1 MMRLH
6 LYDRV
11 GTQYLGFLDAAADKR
26 YLAELNGVGAGS
38 FVLNAADPK
47 CALVAPQNLVRVDV
61 GNTTV
66 GWWVIERIKETLV
79 QPGELAA
86 NTVEVSGRGLLALL
100 ERALVYAF
108 GYPIEPGTD
117 TELPFAPSFGGG
129 WFDLLNSNV
138 DLPFGFSFD
147 DTDDSNGDAW
157 PGTIATSFKC
167 NTSMLDVAEF
177 MGRMGYEWRLSAD
190 REMDAYISAGDDLTD
205 TVIFRQGRDVE
216 YLSQETFSGEL
227 ANAVMAIQGKASYV
241 AYVES
246 TSVAQYGRL
255 ETPLNTSDE
264 TDQSKRAEILRDLLA
279 YPRVTYEL
287 AVNTAT
293 FTPFTD
299 YNLGDTI
306 LLWTNRVR
314 DDFRVK
320 AIQIAQD
327 NGPLL
332 KVDLTLDDR
341 LMTYMERVN
350 ASLRRLEMRP
360 ARLYGI
366 ED

>member
-1 MMRLH
+1 MRLH
-6 LYDRV
+6 VYNRTGV
-11 GTQYLGFLDAAADKR
+11 TYLGFLDSATQKR
-26 YLAELNGVGAGS
+26 FLAQLNGVGSGS
-38 FVLNAADPK
+38 FVLNADDPN
-47 CALVAPQNLVRVDV
+47 CDLIEAQNLVRVDV
-61 GNTTV
+61 GNTVV
-66 GWWVIERIKETLV
+66 GWWVIERIRETLV

-108 GYPIEPGTD
+108 GYPIEPGTAA
-117 TELPFAPSFGGG
+117 ELAFAPSFGGG

-138 DLPFGFSFD
+138 DLPFDFSFD
-147 DTDDSNGDAW
+147 ATDDSNGDAW
-157 PGTIATSFKC
+157 PKTVDTSFKC
-167 NTSMLDVAEF
+167 NASMLDVAEF
-177 MGRMGYEWRLSAD
+177 MGRMGYEWRLNGE
-190 REMDAYISAGDDLTD
+190 REMDAYISAGEDLTG

-227 ANAVMAIQGKASYV
+227 ANVVMAIQGLASYV

-246 TSVAQYGRL
+246 TSVTQYGRL
-255 ETPLNTSDE
+255 ETPLNTSDK

-287 AVNTAT
+287 TVNTAT
-293 FTPFTD
+293 FTPFVH
-299 YNLGDTI
+299 YGLGDTI

-314 DDFRVK
+314 DQYRVK

-327 NGPLL
+327 DGPLL
-332 KVDLTLDDR
+332 QVDLTLDDR
-341 LMTYMERVN
+341 LMAYMERVN

-360 ARLYGI
+360 SRLYGI